1 MARNAPRIFDDS
13 RGKFAHSQSRQSAAC
28 RILPGRNTDEAVIP
42 GAFPVDVVFFGTL
55 NGCPCQV
62 YMVPHHPVC
71 WIFSGSGSHCGRH
84 GLYAVLIHGRYHIA
98 QRVIEW
104 GVIVGIVSHKACLKR
119 CWCRDAL
126 IERDLFQCPRIVR
139 RRAGTG
145 QLAQGVIFVRQIDD
159 IPGLSRGERV
169 HVVEGIRVFD
179 GHARKQPVRVGDRD
193 AAFPEDQHIVVLRLR
208 VELEGDQDGLAAK
221 IGNETHPRPALD
233 IAMQVGDEVLAAL
246 QKAAEFLQVVT
257 GGEGRGHFAA
267 REIAERYAGH
277 GLHHPGRVD
286 GRS

>member
-1 MARNAPRIFDDS
+1 MARNTPRIFDDS

-71 WIFSGSGSHCGRH
+71 GIFSGSGSHCRRH
-84 GLYAVLIHGRYHIA
+84 RFHAVLIHGRYHIA
-98 QRVIEW
+98 QRVIEG
-104 GVIVGIVSHKACLKR
+104 GVIVSIVSHKACLKR

-126 IERDLFQCPRIVR
+126 IERNLFQGPLIVR
-139 RRAGTG
+139 RRSGAD
-145 QLAQGVIFVRQIDD
+145 QLAQGVVFVRQIDD
-159 IPGLSRGERV
+159 IPGLSCGECV
-169 HVVEGIRVFD
+169 HVVESIRVFD
-179 GHARKQPVRVGDRD
+179 GHARKQPVRAGYRD
-193 AAFPEDQHIVVLRLR
+193 AAFPEDQNIVVIRLR
-208 VELEGDQDGLAAK
+208 VELKGNQDGLAAK
-221 IGNETHPRPALD
+221 LGNEAHPRPALD
-233 IAMQVGDEVLAAL
+233 IAVQIGDEVLAAL
-246 QKAAEFLQVVT
+246 QEAAEFLQVIT
-257 GGEGRGHFAA
+257 GGEGRGNLPA